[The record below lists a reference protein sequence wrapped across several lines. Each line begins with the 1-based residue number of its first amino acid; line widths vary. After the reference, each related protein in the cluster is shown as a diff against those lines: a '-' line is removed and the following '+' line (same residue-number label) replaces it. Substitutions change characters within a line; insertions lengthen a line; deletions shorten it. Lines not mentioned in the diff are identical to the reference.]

1 MRAFTVR
8 EVLKAVGGRYFGSE
22 SALDAHVTC
31 VSSDSRDI
39 GDGALFVAFKGA
51 RVDGHSYMADC
62 LKRGAVCCIS
72 EREPEDAAEMPLIRV
87 SSSLAAIG
95 ALAGWYRRSFEIPV
109 VGITGSVGKTTTKEM
124 IAAVLERR
132 LRVHK
137 TEKNFNNELGVP
149 RTLLSMPEGTQAAVV
164 EMGISDFGEM
174 TRLTDMVRPN
184 IAVITMIGDAHLEF
198 LHDRPGVLR
207 AKTEIFASMQPDDLA
222 IVNGDD
228 PLLSAYEAPVCR
240 ITFGMQEGNDF
251 VARGVKNLGGEGMC
265 FEICHHGQTFEARI
279 PAFGAHLP
287 YAALAGAAVGW
298 ALGLNDADI
307 AAGLANYK
315 TVGNRAR
322 LIQTGGIAIL
332 SDCYNAN
339 PNSMASAIDSLAT
352 LPGRGVCILGDML
365 ELGENSAALHRSM
378 GVHAAER
385 GIQLVIGCGRLAR
398 DIAAGAKA
406 AGANALYFENK
417 EALIQALPE
426 ILHAGDKVLVKA
438 SHSMAFEQIVAAI
451 EANNA

>member
-8 EVLKAVGGRYFGSE
+8 QALEATGGRYFGPE
-22 SALDAHVTC
+22 SALDARIIR

-39 GDGALFVAFKGA
+39 GPGTLFVAFKGA

-62 LKRGAVCCIS
+62 LNRGAVCCIS
-72 EREPEDAAEMPLIRV
+72 EREPESAAEMPLIRV
-87 SSSLAAIG
+87 RSSLAAIG
-95 ALAGWYRRSFEIPV
+95 ALAGWYRRGFNLPV

-124 IAAVLERR
+124 ISAVLERKF
-132 LRVHK
+132 RVHK

-149 RTLLSMPEGTQAAVV
+149 RTLLSMPEDAQAAVV

-207 AKTEIFASMQPDDLA
+207 AKTEIFKSMQLDDLA

-228 PLLSAYEAPVCR
+228 PLLSTYEAPVR
-240 ITFGMQEGNDF
+240 RLTFGMQPGNDF
-251 VARGVKNLGGEGMC
+251 VARGVKNLGGDGMR
-265 FEICHHGQTFEARI
+265 FEICHHGQTFPVQI
-279 PAFGAHLP
+279 PAFGTHLP

-298 ALGLNDADI
+298 ALGLTDAQI
-307 AAGLANYK
+307 AAGLADFE

-322 LIQTGGIAIL
+322 LIQTGGITIL

-339 PNSMASAIDSLAT
+339 PNSTASAIDSLTA

-365 ELGENSAALHRSM
+365 ELGENSAALHRSV
-378 GVHAAER
+378 GAHAAER
-385 GIQLVIGCGRLAR
+385 GVQLVIGCGKLAR
-398 DIAAGAKA
+398 EIAAGARD

-426 ILHAGDKVLVKA
+426 ILHSGDKVLVKA

-451 EANNA
+451 EATNS

>member
-8 EVLKAVGGRYFGSE
+8 QALEATGGRYFGPE
-22 SALDAHVTC
+22 SALDARIIR

-39 GDGALFVAFKGA
+39 GPGTLFVAFKGA

-62 LKRGAVCCIS
+62 LNRGAVCCIS
-72 EREPEDAAEMPLIRV
+72 EREPESAAEMPLIRV
-87 SSSLAAIG
+87 RSSLAAIG
-95 ALAGWYRRSFEIPV
+95 ALAGWYRRGFNLPV

-124 IAAVLERR
+124 ISAVLERKF
-132 LRVHK
+132 RVHK

-149 RTLLSMPEGTQAAVV
+149 RTLLSMPEDAQAAVV

-174 TRLTDMVRPN
+174 TRLTDIVRPN

-207 AKTEIFASMQPDDLA
+207 AKTEIFKSMKPDDLA

-228 PLLSAYEAPVCR
+228 PLLSTYEAPVRR
-240 ITFGMQEGNDF
+240 ITFGMQPGNDF
-251 VARGVKNLGGEGMC
+251 VARGVENLGGDGMR
-265 FEICHHGQTFEARI
+265 FEICHHGQIFPVQI
-279 PAFGAHLP
+279 PAFGTHLP

-298 ALGLNDADI
+298 ALGLTDAQI
-307 AAGLANYK
+307 AAGLADFE

-322 LIQTGGIAIL
+322 LIQTGGITIL

-339 PNSMASAIDSLAT
+339 PNSTASAIDSLT
-352 LPGRGVCILGDML
+352 VLPGRGVCILGDML
-365 ELGENSAALHRSM
+365 ELGENSAALHRSV
-378 GVHAAER
+378 GAHAAER
-385 GIQLVIGCGRLAR
+385 GVQLVIGCGKLAR
-398 DIAAGAKA
+398 EIAAGARD

-426 ILHAGDKVLVKA
+426 ILHSGDKVLVKA